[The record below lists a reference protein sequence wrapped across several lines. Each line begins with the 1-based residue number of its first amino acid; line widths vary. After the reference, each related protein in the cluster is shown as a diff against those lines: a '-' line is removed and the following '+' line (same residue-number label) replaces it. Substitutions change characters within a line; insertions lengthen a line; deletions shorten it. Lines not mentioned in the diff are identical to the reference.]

1 MTKFIVGVIVGLF
14 LSTSTTLYGA
24 GPDGPD
30 SLSGWPVAKD
40 GAKMC
45 SDVSVTKSTMAPER
59 G

>member
-1 MTKFIVGVIVGLF
+1 MAKFIVGVIVGLF

-24 GPDGPD
+24 GPVGPG
-30 SLSGWPVAKD
+30 SLSGWSTAKD

-45 SDVSVTKSTMAPER
+45 TDLSVTNSTMAIER

>member
-14 LSTSTTLYGA
+14 LSTSTALYGA
-24 GPDGPD
+24 GPAGPG
-30 SLSGWPVAKD
+30 SLSGGSVAKH

-45 SDVSVTKSTMAPER
+45 SDLSVTKSTMAPER

>member
-1 MTKFIVGVIVGLF
+1 MAKFIVGVIVGLF

-24 GPDGPD
+24 GPARPG

-40 GAKMC
+40 AAKVC
-45 SDVSVTKSTMAPER
+45 TDLSFTNSRMAIGR